1 MEPEAMVQGME
12 GADPTEIGKFAEL
25 ADAWWDPHGPM
36 RPLHLLN
43 PVRIAWIRDRALEH
57 FELPRAD
64 RRPLSGLRILDIGC
78 GGGLLAEPMARLGGA
93 VTAIDPTEENIARAR
108 RRAEAQDL
116 PIDYRLATAEEIH
129 AAGAEFDLVLA
140 MEVIEHVADPARFAG
155 LMADLVAPGGLVVMS
170 TVSRTLRALM
180 LAVVGA
186 EYVLG
191 WLPPGTHDWRRFV
204 RPAELAGWLRG
215 HGLQTVALTG
225 LAYDAAFERFRL
237 ARDPGVNYML
247 AAEPGAAASG
257 VELG

>member
-1 MEPEAMVQGME
+1 MVQGRE

-57 FELPRAD
+57 FALPPAD

-78 GGGLLAEPMARLGGA
+78 GGGLLAEPMARLGGM
-93 VTAIDPTEENIARAR
+93 VTAIDPAEENIARAR
-108 RRAEAQDL
+108 QRAEAQDL
-116 PIDYRLATAEEIH
+116 PIDYRPATAEDVR
-129 AAGAEFDLVLA
+129 AAGAVFDLVLA

-155 LMADLVAPGGLVVMS
+155 LVADLVAPGGLAVMS
-170 TVSRTLRALM
+170 TVSRTLRALL

-215 HGLQTVALTG
+215 HGLQPVALTG
-225 LAYDAAFERFRL
+225 LAYDAGFERFRL
-237 ARDPGVNYML
+237 VRDPGVNYML
-247 AAEPGAAASG
+247 AARRPAAASG